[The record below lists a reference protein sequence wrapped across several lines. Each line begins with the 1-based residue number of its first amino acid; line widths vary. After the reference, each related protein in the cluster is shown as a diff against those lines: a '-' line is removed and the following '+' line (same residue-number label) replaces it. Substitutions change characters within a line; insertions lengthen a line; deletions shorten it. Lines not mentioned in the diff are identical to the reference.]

1 MRKMKKMMSLTM
13 AAVMTL
19 SLAGCGGG
27 GTAPTTKAAEPA
39 ETKAETTAEAKAE
52 ETAAAQPA
60 GEKTTITFIN
70 GFTGGDGR
78 RSLRISLTGRQK
90 FRRRTWHTSG

>member
-52 ETAAAQPA
+52 ETTAAQPA
-60 GEKTTITFIN
+60 GEKTTITFISTLSSS
-70 GFTGGDGR
+70 FRMQTIT
-78 RSLRISLTGRQK
+78 RSSNRMISTC
-90 FRRRTWHTSG
+90 